1 MDIWTKKAL
10 DRFITYVKID
20 TQSNEESSSSPSAEK
35 EYNLLRLLEKQL
47 KELGIAAEIDEYGRL
62 YAFLEGEKDYPVIGL
77 NSHVDTASEASGA
90 NVNPQFIEGYDGKTI
105 HLKNGAKMSP
115 EDFPALRGHEGDT
128 LITTDGTTLLGGDD
142 KAGVALIMN
151 LAEYLVTHKEIKHH
165 PLAILFTPDEEIG
178 RGAENFNKE
187 KFHAEWAYTV
197 DGDYPLSIDSENFNA
212 ASAEIQIQGIA
223 IHPGE
228 AKDKL
233 VNALRL
239 AYEIDLELPAAS
251 RPENTEGREGFFHLL
266 EISGSSAEATV
277 RYILREHDKDKFQN
291 LKITL
296 QKACEKVEKTHPGVK
311 VSLSIHDQ
319 YRNMKEVFAKDNRAI
334 DHAKKAF
341 ASLHLV
347 PKENPIR
354 GGTDG
359 ATFSFLGVPCPNLGT
374 GTYNHHGCYEFLSVR
389 DFDLMRQLL
398 EEIIKI

>member
-178 RGAENFNKE
+178 RGAEHFNKE

-233 VNALRL
+233 VKL
-239 AYEIDLELPAAS
+239 
-251 RPENTEGREGFFHLL
+251 T
-266 EISGSSAEATV
+266 
-277 RYILREHDKDKFQN
+277 
-291 LKITL
+291 ITII
-296 QKACEKVEKTHPGVK
+296 PF
-311 VSLSIHDQ
+311 
-319 YRNMKEVFAKDNRAI
+319 MKENKLLI
-334 DHAKKAF
+334 T
-341 ASLHLV
+341 AS
-347 PKENPIR
+347 
-354 GGTDG
+354 
-359 ATFSFLGVPCPNLGT
+359 
-374 GTYNHHGCYEFLSVR
+374 
-389 DFDLMRQLL
+389 
-398 EEIIKI
+398 